1 MDPSE
6 SATAVPNGSG
16 CLDDVGL
23 PVLMPTCHDVLV
35 DHCFEIFDT
44 LGSKNFTDLLYWL
57 SPEILAV
64 AVSKEALSIA
74 GKVLR
79 LWKANK
85 PPGRFLERPRA
96 EGSWVVASF
105 RTSLRVTLLCFKALR
120 TTGFIK
126 VVSVTNPGVEVR
138 AALLE

>member
-1 MDPSE
+1 ME
-6 SATAVPNGSG
+6 LLTTIAPNDDSR
-16 CLDDVGL
+16 LDHVGL

-35 DHCFEIFDT
+35 DHGFEIFDT
-44 LGSKNFTDLLYWL
+44 LGSKHFTDLLYWL

-64 AVSKEALSIA
+64 AISKDALSIA

-120 TTGFIK
+120 RTGFIK
-126 VVSVTNPGVEVR
+126 VVSATNPGVEVR
-138 AALLE
+138 TALLE